1 MVGVEVVV
9 EVAAVVQVAVAASSF
24 WVAAISGAQK
34 VKDVEDCLKIR
45 PDTLVF
51 KIVPLPTISL
61 ST

>member
-34 VKDVEDCLKIR
+34 VKDVEDCLKNTAARSLKIDSR
-45 PDTLVF
+45 PPCVA
-51 KIVPLPTISL
+51 L
-61 ST
+61 S